1 MRKSSLF
8 IILFFAIAA
17 GQLHAKEFYVSP
29 SGNASNTGTT
39 LLRASKAS
47 DSNLGTTQEHA
58 FATIADVR
66 EAVRLFTQTN
76 TTEDVTVWLAGGSYP
91 LTETQVFGLG
101 DGAAPGQKIIY
112 SAMPGET
119 PVFNSD
125 VPISGWTKVTTTL
138 TGLPAAAV
146 GKVWVAPL
154 PAALTDFKVMF
165 NSAGFLPRAQ
175 TNAYISLHDTL
186 KTTNHYKQIE
196 LGTTTNLFY
205 PSASNAEV
213 SVIPNFNWTMNI
225 LPVQSFDQATG
236 VVTLGKEASDSMLAP
251 WAPKTGS
258 VWIENTFSGMTKA
271 GTWVL
276 DKSARLV
283 YYWPAVNAAPTDV
296 VAPAL
301 IELFRIEGTIDY
313 LGPTDIPVRGLV
325 FRGLTF
331 THGNR
336 YDASGRTGWSIQH
349 DWERFDA
356 STAMVRFRGAQ
367 DCAIENCKFVTSGGA
382 GVRFDLYA
390 QNCTV
395 SSSEFNKLGGSGI
408 LFVGYG
414 PGKKDVNKNNL
425 IDNNVIHDVGQ
436 LFWQSAGIHT
446 WQSGWSTISRNT
458 IYSMPYIG
466 IALSGRT
473 GWNPTYVPG
482 EGSQLVRYH
491 ELGGFTGGVWTLR
504 EPYLHGRENIVTDN
518 DISDVL
524 KVLYDGNGTYV
535 SGTGRNN
542 KFCRNYVHDVTSGSN
557 GQALRCDGDTHTA
570 ILCDNIVFKCKFQG
584 AGIISNGNN
593 KVYNNIVAYPQT
605 NPTSGNYLLET
616 AATPDTTLT
625 GSEIHH
631 NILITN
637 VSAITRFYG
646 AIQNDPSY
654 QPNSVISDY
663 NLLFNY
669 ANSTAANAY
678 LTASRALGYEKN
690 SKQIDPMF
698 VDPLNGDFRFKA
710 GSPAPGLGI
719 RELVLNPGSTLNKVA
734 QTITFGS
741 LASKIYGAANFALS
755 ATVSS
760 GLPIT
765 YT

>member
-1 MRKSSLF
+1 
-8 IILFFAIAA
+8 
-17 GQLHAKEFYVSP
+17 
-29 SGNASNTGTT
+29 
-39 LLRASKAS
+39 
-47 DSNLGTTQEHA
+47 
-58 FATIADVR
+58 
-66 EAVRLFTQTN
+66 
-76 TTEDVTVWLAGGSYP
+76 
-91 LTETQVFGLG
+91 
-101 DGAAPGQKIIY
+101 
-112 SAMPGET
+112 
-119 PVFNSD
+119 
-125 VPISGWTKVTTTL
+125 
-138 TGLPAAAV
+138 
-146 GKVWVAPL
+146 
-154 PAALTDFKVMF
+154 
-165 NSAGFLPRAQ
+165 
-175 TNAYISLHDTL
+175 
-186 KTTNHYKQIE
+186 
-196 LGTTTNLFY
+196 
-205 PSASNAEV
+205 
-213 SVIPNFNWTMNI
+213 
-225 LPVQSFDQATG
+225 
-236 VVTLGKEASDSMLAP
+236 
-251 WAPKTGS
+251 
-258 VWIENTFSGMTKA
+258 MTKA

-390 QNCTV
+390 QNCKV

-473 GWNPTYVPG
+473 GWNPSYVQG

-616 AATPDTTLT
+616 AAAPDTTLT

-734 QTITFGS
+734 QTITFGA
-741 LASKIYGAANFALS
+741 LASKTYGAANFALS

-765 YT
+765 YTSSNTSVATISGNTVTIVGVGQTTITASQPGNVKYNASTSIDQVLTVSPPTGITEIENTNTQLLLYPNPISANGILTMDIKKSDAKSVKVFNVNGQLVYSRNLNGMETLHISASEVFKSGIYNVTLTTKCAVINKKIVVK